1 MDLLPGTLVPVFI
14 VVLAVIWYGGILSVN
29 ALAKRRAR
37 AGRDIRE

>member
-1 MDLLPGTLVPVFI
+1 MLPGTLVPIFVI
-14 VVLAVIWYGGILSVN
+14 ALAVIWYGGILSVN

>member
-1 MDLLPGTLVPVFI
+1 VFF
-14 VVLAVIWYGGILSVN
+14 VALAVIWYGGILSLN